1 MSLDYSVQ
9 DGVALLR
16 LNRPEAL
23 NSIDP
28 DLRRA
33 LREAWI
39 GIARD
44 DAVRVTVLTGTGDR
58 AFCVGSDLKKTMPPQ
73 ESFAEVTF
81 GRAESDHLLAGMEMD
96 KPIIAAVNGH
106 ALGGGMEIA
115 LACDIRIASRNAQ
128 FGLPEVRVGSMPG
141 AGGTQRLPRA
151 VGSSMAMTLLL
162 TGDRIDAE
170 EAYRIGL
177 VSALH
182 DSADLMP
189 AAMEL
194 AAKIAGNAPLSVR
207 AVKRIVRLSDG
218 LPLDTGLA
226 LERLA
231 FGTLRDTED
240 RIEGRKAFQE
250 KRKPVYRGK

>member
-1 MSLDYSVQ
+1 MSLDILVQ
-9 DGVALLR
+9 DGVAILR
-16 LNRPEAL
+16 LDRPDAM
-23 NSIDP
+23 NAIDP

-33 LREAWI
+33 LREAWVEI
-39 GIARD
+39 GRD
-44 DAVRVTVLTGTGDR
+44 DRIRVTVLTGAGDR
-58 AFCVGSDLKKTMPPQ
+58 AFCVGSDLKKTMPPD
-73 ESFAEVTF
+73 ESFAELTF

-96 KPIIAAVNGH
+96 KPIIAAINGH
-106 ALGGGMEIA
+106 ALGGGLEIA

-151 VGSSMAMTLLL
+151 VGVSMAMTLML
-162 TGDRIDAE
+162 TGDRIDAD

-177 VSALH
+177 VSGLY

-189 AAMEL
+189 AAL
-194 AAKIAGNAPLSVR
+194 ALAGRIAGNAPLSVR
-207 AVKRIVRLSDG
+207 AIKRVVRLSEG
-218 LPLDTGLA
+218 LTLEAGQA

-250 KRKPVYRGK
+250 KRKPVFRGK

>member
-1 MSLDYSVQ
+1 MSLDISVQ
-9 DGVALLR
+9 DGVAVLR
-16 LNRPEAL
+16 LDRPDAM
-23 NSIDP
+23 NAIDP

-33 LREAWI
+33 LREAWVEI
-39 GIARD
+39 GRD
-44 DAVRVTVLTGTGDR
+44 DRIRVTVLTGAGDR
-58 AFCVGSDLKKTMPPQ
+58 AFCVGSDLKKTMPPD
-73 ESFAEVTF
+73 ESFAELTF

-96 KPIIAAVNGH
+96 KPIIAAINGH
-106 ALGGGMEIA
+106 ALGGGLEIA

-151 VGSSMAMTLLL
+151 VGVSMAMTLML
-162 TGDRIDAE
+162 TGDRIDAD

-177 VSALH
+177 VSGLY

-189 AAMEL
+189 AAL
-194 AAKIAGNAPLSVR
+194 ALAGRIAGNAPLSVR
-207 AVKRIVRLSDG
+207 AIKRVVRLSEG
-218 LPLDTGLA
+218 LTLEAGQA

-250 KRKPVYRGK
+250 KRKPVFRGK

>member
-1 MSLDYSVQ
+1 MSLDISVQ
-9 DGVALLR
+9 DGVAVLR
-16 LNRPEAL
+16 LDRPDAM
-23 NSIDP
+23 NAIDP

-33 LREAWI
+33 LREAWVEI
-39 GIARD
+39 GRD
-44 DAVRVTVLTGTGDR
+44 DRIRVTVLTGAGDR
-58 AFCVGSDLKKTMPPQ
+58 AFCVGSDLKKTMPPD
-73 ESFAEVTF
+73 ESFAELTF

-96 KPIIAAVNGH
+96 KPIIAAINGH
-106 ALGGGMEIA
+106 ALGGGLEIA

-151 VGSSMAMTLLL
+151 VGVSMAMTLML
-162 TGDRIDAE
+162 TGDRIDAD

-177 VSALH
+177 VSGLY

-189 AAMEL
+189 AAMAL
-194 AAKIAGNAPLSVR
+194 AGRIAANAPLSVR
-207 AVKRIVRLSDG
+207 AIKRVVRLSEG
-218 LPLDTGLA
+218 LTLEAGQA

-231 FGTLRDTED
+231 FGTLRDTQD

-250 KRKPVYRGK
+250 KRKPVFRGK